1 MKKLNGR
8 IVNYLLII
16 FGLCLTACGGTP
28 RLAPVSEVAQPPP
41 DTIDYHYVD
50 QGETLYS
57 IAWRYGLTIQELLQ
71 ANGNQRPEALK
82 VGDKLWLANR
92 DNGVSHPAGSSHE
105 VAVSTTGSATNR
117 VPQSGSSTSSRAS
130 SPQPTSEPAL
140 SNQHTEQ
147 SNFLEAVWGWPAS
160 GPLISSF
167 STSDRQRQG
176 IDIGGQFGDS
186 IGAAAAGTIVY
197 AGSALKGYGNLV
209 IIKHSEEV
217 LSAYGHNRQL
227 LVVEGQEV
235 QLNQPIAEMGN
246 SDSSRVKLH
255 FEIRKNGSPVDPL
268 SYLPPRGR

>member
-57 IAWRYGLTIQELLQ
+57 IAWRYGLTIQELLE
-71 ANGNQRPEALK
+71 ANGNLRPEALK
-82 VGDKLWLANR
+82 VGDKLWLASP
-92 DNGVSHPAGSSHE
+92 DNGVSQPQASSQS
-105 VAVSTTGSATNR
+105 VVVSTAVPATNEATR
-117 VPQSGSSTSSRAS
+117 NGNSTSSRAS
-130 SPQPTSEPAL
+130 SPQTTSGSAL
-140 SNQHTEQ
+140 SNEHTSQ
-147 SNFLEAVWGWPAS
+147 SNFIERVWGWPAS
-160 GPLISSF
+160 GPLLSSF

-176 IDIGGQFGDS
+176 IDIGGEFGDS
-186 IGAAAAGTIVY
+186 ISAAAAGTVVY

-227 LVVEGQEV
+227 MVEEGQDV
-235 QLNQPIAEMGN
+235 SLNQPIAEMGN
-246 SDSSRVKLH
+246 SDATSVKLH

-268 SYLPPRGR
+268 NYLPTKGQ